1 MKSLNNIQQNLAEIK
16 ARLSTISAQPITL
29 VAVSKM
35 QSIDCIQQAIAAGQ
49 LTFGENYLQE
59 ALPKIKAL
67 PDNLQWHFIGPV
79 QSNKTKDIAR
89 HFSWVQTVDRAKIAE
104 KLHEHRPAQLPPL
117 NVLIQV
123 NINDEPT
130 KSGIAPAHVA
140 ELARVITALPH
151 LKLRGL
157 MAIPDAHQSEQALR
171 HTFQSM
177 FQLYQ
182 SLQDSYD
189 IDTLS
194 LGMTH
199 DYLLA
204 VAAGSTMVR
213 IGTGIFGQRGRTH
226 E

>member
-16 ARLSTISAQPITL
+16 ARLSTASSQPITL

-49 LTFGENYLQE
+49 LIFGENYLQE

-67 PDNLQWHFIGPV
+67 PEYLQWHFIGPV

-89 HFSWVQTVDRAKIAE
+89 YFSWVHTVDRAKIAE
-104 KLHEHRPAQLPPL
+104 KLHEHRSAQLPPL

-130 KSGIAPAHVA
+130 KAGVAPAQVT
-140 ELARVITALPH
+140 ELARIITALPH

-157 MAIPDAHQSEQALR
+157 MAIPDAHQSESALR

-177 FQLYQ
+177 FQLYR
-182 SLQDSYD
+182 SLQDRYD

-204 VAAGSTMVR
+204 VAAGSTMIR
-213 IGTGIFGQRGRTH
+213 IGTGIFGQRG
-226 E
+226 